1 MNRFPHFTIASRVEI
16 PNEEFEVAISH
27 VADSKDLYMLYLSG
41 ETVPNVY
48 TDIQGKK
55 NVVRALAP

>member
-1 MNRFPHFTIASRVEI
+1 MEI

-48 TDIQGKK
+48 TDIQGEK